1 MGYSV
6 FSKYRAELMGAAL
19 LWVMLFHARG
29 LEPGLPFLKMLRS
42 AGFGG
47 VDAFIL
53 LSSMG
58 LVLSLQ
64 KREQDYSS
72 FMARRAWR
80 LLPAYFAVMVPYTL
94 WGIARGSAC
103 LSTLFFNASLLYYWT
118 RPRGAFNWY
127 ISGAMFFYALT
138 PFCVRRLRRTGS
150 RALRTAA
157 GVVLSLLLCQILL
170 RDGFWHYMDVF
181 YRVPLFLLGLLLGFY
196 VWEDRPLRTG
206 DALFWGL
213 SLAAGAAYLA
223 FVLGTGY
230 GFAPMAHLFLFTTVP
245 MCLTG
250 CLLFERLPLGWL
262 RAALRLVGENS
273 LEIYLL
279 NVSFFSE
286 PALLDGLA
294 NPGPIHWLYYL
305 LMLALNLALG
315 VLLHRG
321 VEALKKRVQ
330 ISPHSGKIN

>member
-6 FSKYRAELMGAAL
+6 LSKYRAELMGAAL

-29 LEPGLPFLKMLRS
+29 LDLGLTFLNLLRS

-47 VDAFIL
+47 VDIFIL

-64 KREQDYSS
+64 TREQDYSS
-72 FMARRAWR
+72 FMARRAR
-80 LLPAYFAVMVPYTL
+80 RVLPAYFVVMVPYTL
-94 WGIARGSAC
+94 WGIARGNAC

-138 PFCVRRLRRTGS
+138 PFCVRRLRRAGS
-150 RALRTAA
+150 RTLWTAA
-157 GVVLSLLLCQILL
+157 GVVLSLLLCQVLL
-170 RDGFWHYMDVF
+170 RDGFWQYLDVF

-196 VWEDRPLRTG
+196 VWEDRPLRPG

-213 SLAAGAAYLA
+213 SLAAGVAYLA
-223 FVLGTGY
+223 FVLGTGCGY
-230 GFAPMAHLFLFTTVP
+230 TPLAHLFLFTTVP

-250 CLLFERLPLGWL
+250 CLLFETLPLGRL

-273 LEIYLL
+273 LEVYLL

-286 PALLDGLA
+286 PSLLDWLAGLGA
-294 NPGPIHWLYYL
+294 IHRLCYF
-305 LMLALNLALG
+305 LMFALNLALG

-321 VEALKKRVQ
+321 VEILRKRIQLALHPDT
-330 ISPHSGKIN
+330 IG

>member
-6 FSKYRAELMGAAL
+6 LSKYRAELMGAAM

-29 LEPGLPFLKMLRS
+29 LDLGPALRMLRA

-47 VDAFIL
+47 VDVFIL
-53 LSSMG
+53 LSGLG

-80 LLPAYFAVMVPYTL
+80 ILPAYFVVMAPYTL
-94 WGIARGSAC
+94 WGVARGSAC

-138 PFCVRRLRRTGS
+138 PFCYRRLRRVRRRT
-150 RALRTAA
+150 LWTAA
-157 GVVLSLLLCQILL
+157 GVVLSLLLCQILI
-170 RDGFWHYMDVF
+170 RDGFWHYTDVF

-206 DALFWGL
+206 DTLFWGL
-213 SLAAGAAYLA
+213 SLAAGAAYLV
-223 FVLGTGY
+223 FVLRTACGL
-230 GFAPMAHLFLFTTVP
+230 APLAHLFLFTTVP

-250 CLLFERLPLGWL
+250 CFLFETLPLGWL
-262 RAALRLVGENS
+262 RKFLRLAGENS

-294 NPGPIHWLYYL
+294 DRGPVHWLYYL
-305 LMLALNLALG
+305 LMFALNLALG

-321 VEALKKRVQ
+321 VEALKKRLQ
-330 ISPHSGKIN
+330 PPHSDIIS